1 MFVFLIV
8 HIDLQFYSELIL
20 LIGIRS
26 RTKITITSSRFF
38 RVPLGLPVRYIPE
51 GMLLSGHSQNHLG
64 IFHETCKVYFFTAPK
79 VSLRTVRDHGKSR
92 IFSTSILYMRQ
103 RMP

>member
-38 RVPLGLPVRYIPE
+38 RVSLGLPVRYIPD
-51 GMLLSGHSQNHLG
+51 GMLLPGNSQNHLWV
-64 IFHETCKVYFFTAPK
+64 FRETC
-79 VSLRTVRDHGKSR
+79 
-92 IFSTSILYMRQ
+92 
-103 RMP
+103 